1 MRRTLAA
8 LTAPWRLRQSLRALQ
23 LLSPCRRAD
32 VSGHESYAKQLV
44 SCIYTCCGGKWQK
57 AVCSCFC
64 THTILPPA
72 SPSLPAAP
80 CRKKKKST
88 VMSETAD
95 QAHSD
100 SYINSHSSISGTH
113 LHGTVRLC
121 SSRRGGKS
129 PHQTDNSES
138 AVMIFPQCASYA
150 SYRECSRGQ
159 QRAVGPPF
167 LLCIRFWLPTF
178 VFCLTPFS

>member
-1 MRRTLAA
+1 MSVMQSSWFHAYIHAA
-8 LTAPWRLRQSLRALQ
+8 GENGKKRFVVVFVHTQYYHQRPPP
-23 LLSPCRRAD
+23 SP
-32 VSGHESYAKQLV
+32 
-44 SCIYTCCGGKWQK
+44 
-57 AVCSCFC
+57 
-64 THTILPPA
+64 PPA
-72 SPSLPAAP
+72 PQPPLAE
-80 CRKKKKST
+80 KKKKST

-100 SYINSHSSISGTH
+100 SCINSHSSISGTH

-138 AVMIFPQCASYA
+138 AVMIFPRCASYA

-167 LLCIRFWLPTF
+167 LLRIRFWLPTF